1 MTVVILFL
9 QLPTPF
15 FSGPKFRSVH
25 QPVNLQKAP
34 RNEKKKR
41 ARLLEFGW
49 APERDGF
56 SDAYSLGGPTPQYA
70 SFLKMPSATWV
81 LSCLCVAAPN
91 RLDLQWRASWLIP
104 VHGAVSSTYGQFF
117 GALLSC

>member
-34 RNEKKKR
+34 RNEKKKKGSTSGIWLGSR
-41 ARLLEFGW
+41 AGR
-49 APERDGF
+49 
-56 SDAYSLGGPTPQYA
+56 
-70 SFLKMPSATWV
+70 
-81 LSCLCVAAPN
+81 
-91 RLDLQWRASWLIP
+91 I
-104 VHGAVSSTYGQFF
+104 
-117 GALLSC
+117 